1 MTPKGLSHVALGV
14 RDLDRSLHFYR
25 NLLGFEVAHEVTEF
39 EGNKYRL
46 GPISER
52 EDRKF
57 RVVVLRY
64 SKGAPTP
71 YGMPYGMSEEASV
84 ISLVAPQGPPPT
96 GNGIK
101 VDQIGI
107 SHFGIWVKGLDAIY
121 EELKSKGVT
130 FAVPPT
136 AGTSEAGTIRS
147 AFAQDPDGILIEFQ
161 EMVPA

>member
-1 MTPKGLSHVALGV
+1 MKPKSVSHVALGV
-14 RDLDRSLHFYR
+14 RDFDRSLHFYR
-25 NLLGFEVAHEVTEF
+25 DLLGFEVAHEVAEF

-46 GPISER
+46 GAISER

-57 RVVVLRY
+57 RVAVLRY
-64 SKGAPTP
+64 GKGTPT
-71 YGMPYGMSEEASV
+71 PYGMSEEACV
-84 ISLVAPQGPPPT
+84 ISLVAPLGLPPT
-96 GNGIK
+96 GSGIK

-130 FAVPPT
+130 FAVPPQPAAQT
-136 AGTSEAGTIRS
+136 EAGGIRS